1 MAGKAAFVESHLSG
15 TRQSFC
21 RVPSQPSAKKTSG
34 HGPGNGDGALPSA
47 CSTRQS
53 PKYTRQRL
61 CRVPHSA
68 MATLEKKWPAK
79 QPLPRAICRAL
90 DKAFAECRASPRQR
104 KRVVTAQETVT
115 VAVSSANPDGTRQS
129 FSFFLNSLPSAAR
142 AGTRQSFLFL
152 FFFKFFLCRAP
163 PGMTLSKVLNFF

>member
-1 MAGKAAFVESHLSG
+1 MTRSLSNALLD
-15 TRQSFC
+15 S
-21 RVPSQPSAKKTSG
+21 
-34 HGPGNGDGALPSA
+34 DALPSG

-68 MATLEKKWPAK
+68 MATRKKMAGK
-79 QPLPRAICRAL
+79 A
-90 DKAFAECRASPRQR
+90 AFAESHLSGTRQSFCRVPSQPPA
-104 KRVVTAQETVT
+104 KKTAQETVT
-115 VAVSSANPDGTRQS
+115 AALPSANPNGTRQS

-152 FFFKFFLCRAP
+152 FFLKFFAERRPRWHSVKL
-163 PGMTLSKVLNFF
+163 FIFIF